1 MQHSNPEAPY
11 LGRHIIAEFFEC
23 DKDQLSQKEALTE
36 AMNEAARTAGAT
48 ILSTQT
54 TENRNGGVSVVV
66 IIQESNL
73 CLHTWPKEGYA
84 SADFFTC
91 GDSVNPWQ
99 SYDFLKQV
107 IKAGKS
113 NCMEVKRGETK
124 IVTKGHAH
132 SGPEALPFEGAIT
145 S

>member
-1 MQHSNPEAPY
+1 MQHANSDIPY

-23 DKDQLSQKEALTE
+23 DEAQLVQKEALTD

-54 TENRNGGVSVVV
+54 TDNQNGGVSVVV

-73 CLHTWPKEGYA
+73 CLHTWPKAKYA

-91 GDSVNPWQ
+91 GDSVNPWK
-99 SYDFLKQV
+99 SFDFLKEF
-107 IKAGKS
+107 IKAGKN
-113 NCMEVKRGETK
+113 NCMEVKRGDQK
-124 IVTKGHAH
+124 IITGKQPHL
-132 SGPEALPFEGAIT
+132 GPEALPFEGAIT